1 MDANQL
7 ETWMKSLAFLVIS
20 GLFATTS
27 AQAAGGCQ
35 NSLGKMERVAALS
48 PAPGADSAGV
58 SAAAAAS
65 GQGTPPSLSKEE
77 AANSTLLALHCE
89 AVSNVLTGQPL
100 GGYHKPGCG
109 KSGAGS
115 ALP

>member
-1 MDANQL
+1 MNANQL

-48 PAPGADSAGV
+48 PAPGADSGSV
-58 SAAAAAS
+58 SAAAS
-65 GQGTPPSLSKEE
+65 GQGTSPSLSKEE
-77 AANSTLLALHCE
+77 AAISTLLALHCE
-89 AVSNVLTGQPL
+89 AMSNVLTGQPL